1 MNKRKYTYAT
11 YLVVFI
17 LFIICIMV
25 TLDYVDDPIKFHQ
38 ENDFSKEWEL
48 SIEGTDEIRI
58 IDLPYIT
65 NDNKP
70 ENIIRI
76 QKRLPDSGL
85 YDPYLLVESIQQEF
99 IIYIDQEIF
108 YTFDSMRENN
118 RGKTGG
124 RTYLLVD
131 LPKDS
136 LGKVLTIEIVSSFQR
151 TSGEIAEVKIGSRE
165 QLISSLYLKSS
176 LLFLIAIILLLA
188 AIFMLC
194 IKNNIK
200 ELKLIMNVNYLSAI
214 VASIAVW
221 IVRESHFYIFLY
233 NNYALIYFIWLWL
246 LYVFPILVYRF
257 IRLEYDPKPRKLMQC
272 IYVLHVI
279 IATIIVIAQLF
290 GWFTLYEAHDSFII
304 IFIFT
309 FSITIGVLIKNYK
322 HNKRLKSVIIIL
334 AILFISMIID
344 TVLYFFKVYMFR
356 FCLLGIVL
364 IEIYIIC
371 ILCKMFFSAQ
381 KAKYQN
387 KYLQMQLE
395 YQLRYYS
402 NIDKNNREM
411 KAFRHDI
418 RNHLNTI
425 DNMIKAG
432 NIDLLERYLID
443 MGIRLSKSNE
453 RIIETGNPILD
464 AILTEKINEAKEKE
478 IIITDDIFI
487 SQQIKIN
494 NLDWSIIFGNLL
506 DNAIEACML
515 IEEPEK
521 RNIKIKLRYNNNML
535 ACKIIN
541 TINPRISIDRELK
554 TSKVDLEYHGFGI
567 ENVKKSIE
575 KYEGHLD
582 ITINKDTFEVAF
594 VLLDV

>member
-1 MNKRKYTYAT
+1 MNKRKYTYAS

-25 TLDYVDDPIKFHQ
+25 TLDYVNDPIKFHQ

-290 GWFTLYEAHDSFII
+290 GWFTLYEAHDLS
-304 IFIFT
+304 
-309 FSITIGVLIKNYK
+309 LI
-322 HNKRLKSVIIIL
+322 HI
-334 AILFISMIID
+334 
-344 TVLYFFKVYMFR
+344 
-356 FCLLGIVL
+356 
-364 IEIYIIC
+364 
-371 ILCKMFFSAQ
+371 
-381 KAKYQN
+381 
-387 KYLQMQLE
+387 
-395 YQLRYYS
+395 
-402 NIDKNNREM
+402 
-411 KAFRHDI
+411 
-418 RNHLNTI
+418 
-425 DNMIKAG
+425 
-432 NIDLLERYLID
+432 
-443 MGIRLSKSNE
+443 
-453 RIIETGNPILD
+453 
-464 AILTEKINEAKEKE
+464 
-478 IIITDDIFI
+478 
-487 SQQIKIN
+487 
-494 NLDWSIIFGNLL
+494 
-506 DNAIEACML
+506 
-515 IEEPEK
+515 
-521 RNIKIKLRYNNNML
+521 
-535 ACKIIN
+535 
-541 TINPRISIDRELK
+541 
-554 TSKVDLEYHGFGI
+554 
-567 ENVKKSIE
+567 
-575 KYEGHLD
+575 
-582 ITINKDTFEVAF
+582 
-594 VLLDV
+594 